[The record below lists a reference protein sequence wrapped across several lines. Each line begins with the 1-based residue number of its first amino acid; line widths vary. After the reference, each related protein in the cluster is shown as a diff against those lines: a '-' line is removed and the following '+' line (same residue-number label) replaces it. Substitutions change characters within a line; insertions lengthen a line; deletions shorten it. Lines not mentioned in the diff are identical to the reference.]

1 MSELASVKSANDA
14 YAAQFTKG
22 DLPMPPGRRFAVV
35 TCMDARIDPA
45 KALGLEEG
53 DAHVIRNA
61 GGIVT
66 DDALRSLVISRT
78 LLGTQEAFVIGHTDC
93 GMLTFTNDQ
102 IRGMLRDELGAE
114 AAHVDFQP
122 FPDVGRPGRRE
133 RPPHPRVESRPRRL
147 RSQGLRLRRE
157 DGEDRRGRGLTQG
170 NPPFGQRRHL
180 ELVRRPT
187 GALVGE
193 EEDRGCELTRVGE
206 RVDRLTGLARP
217 RAARC
222 PRPRSGARRGCRARG
237 ARAQRPA

>member
-1 MSELASVKSANDA
+1 VSELAAVKSANDA

-78 LLGTQEAFVIGHTDC
+78 LLATQEAFVIGHTDC
-93 GMLTFTNDQ
+93 GMVTFTNDQ

-114 AAHVDFQP
+114 ATHVDFQP
-122 FPDVGRPGRRE
+122 FPDAGD
-133 RPPHPRVESRPRRL
+133 RVAAS
-147 RSQGLRLRRE
+147 
-157 DGEDRRGRGLTQG
+157 
-170 NPPFGQRRHL
+170 
-180 ELVRRPT
+180 VRRIRESNLVPDDYTVRGFVYDVKT
-187 GALVGE
+187 GRIDE
-193 EEDRGCELTRVGE
+193 
-206 RVDRLTGLARP
+206 VDV
-217 RAARC
+217 
-222 PRPRSGARRGCRARG
+222 
-237 ARAQRPA
+237 